1 MMTSRDNFIYFCYLH
16 RTGLTFLGLSALL
29 LVWPLIVSNPYN
41 LGLSNLIAI
50 YVMVVLGLNLFIGYT
65 GQISLGHAAFFAIGA
80 YGSAI
85 GTSTLGWPVWPV
97 MVLVALSAALIAL
110 AVGLPAL
117 KLTGHYLAMAT
128 LGFNIVIYN
137 ILVQWDAVTGG
148 PSGFAGIPYL
158 NMGALVFDN
167 EISVHYLVWTFA
179 MIALL
184 LSLNLIRSG
193 AGRGLAALA
202 EDETA
207 AATLGVDIR
216 RAKVK
221 VFILSAVLASVA
233 GSLFAHCY
241 AFVSPESFSIF
252 VSVDFVIMVV
262 VGGMGSIWGTLF
274 GTALITLLPEWIEA
288 LNIYK
293 DIIYGLILVLIL
305 LFLPQGLITGI
316 FDRVRTHIALRRGH
330 HA

>member
-1 MMTSRDNFIYFCYLH
+1 MMTSRDNLFYFCYLH
-16 RTGLTFLGLSALL
+16 RTGLTVLALSALL
-29 LVWPLIVSNPYN
+29 LAWPIVESNPYT

-50 YVMVVLGLNLFIGYT
+50 YVMVVLGLNLFIGYA

-85 GTSTLGWPVWPV
+85 GTTTLGWPAWPV
-97 MVLVALSAALIAL
+97 MVLVALGTAGIAL

-117 KLTGHYLAMAT
+117 KLSGHYLAMAT
-128 LGFNIVIYN
+128 LGFNIVVYTL
-137 ILVQWDAVTGG
+137 LVQWDAVTGG

-158 NMGALVFDN
+158 SIGALVFDN
-167 EISVHYLVWTFA
+167 ETSIHYLVWTFA
-179 MIALL
+179 MVSLL
-184 LSLNLIRSG
+184 LSLNLVRSG

-202 EDETA
+202 GDETA
-207 AATLGVDIR
+207 AAALGVDIR

-221 VFILSAVLASVA
+221 VFILSAILASVA

-241 AFVSPESFSIF
+241 AFVSPDSFNIF
-252 VSVDFVIMVV
+252 QSVDFAIMVV

-288 LNIYK
+288 LDTYK
-293 DIIYGLILVLIL
+293 DIIHGLILVLIL

-316 FDRVRTHIALRRGH
+316 TDAVRTRIALGRNR